1 MTLRWVPALRRSCP
15 DDASHRRKDAAPRP
29 GQEAAICRSRHPQIG
44 RDISAGRRLLDQ
56 QRVLGYDPTMK
67 TQTIE
72 IDEDTATAL
81 KQRAQERGVTVPEL
95 VAELVT
101 LAASPV
107 DADADD
113 VAELDRRWNAFEAQ
127 GSVATNE
134 DVVRWLQTWGT
145 PRVFHAREAR
155 DRGRAPPPSNRLR
168 HPAEEKEGLRCR
180 LSICRSRAP
189 HLVVPAQCSLT
200 RRRPAL
206 TGRSVFQSDNEV
218 WCAKRTP

>member
-1 MTLRWVPALRRSCP
+1 
-15 DDASHRRKDAAPRP
+15 
-29 GQEAAICRSRHPQIG
+29 
-44 RDISAGRRLLDQ
+44 
-56 QRVLGYDPTMK
+56 MK

-72 IDEDTATAL
+72 IDDDTATVL
-81 KQRAQERGVTVPEL
+81 KQRAQERGLTVPEL

-145 PRVFHAREAR
+145 STFRNWH
-155 DRGRAPPPSNRLR
+155 
-168 HPAEEKEGLRCR
+168 
-180 LSICRSRAP
+180 
-189 HLVVPAQCSLT
+189 
-200 RRRPAL
+200 
-206 TGRSVFQSDNEV
+206 
-218 WCAKRTP
+218 KR